1 MKKQFI
7 TGAIVLAIIFL
18 LALPK
23 LGLFKDK
30 KSEGPVMT
38 PQAGSAALQVEAKI
52 ISPRQLDNKLI
63 VTGSVQ
69 ANESL
74 ELKSEVS
81 GKITHIYFKEGSLV
95 KKGALLVQIN
105 DEEISAQLLKQKYN
119 RKLNQDNEFRQR
131 KLLEKDAISQEE
143 YDNALN
149 RLNTTIADI
158 KVLEAQLEKTRL
170 QAPFDGVIGLRYV
183 SEGAYIAPNTII
195 ATLYNNSPAKIEF
208 AVPSRYSAQ
217 VVPGKIVNFTIESD
231 TAHYT
236 GTVYAVEPRIDP
248 DTRTLKMRAMADN
261 TKGTLLP
268 GQFVKLELVL
278 AVINNAIMIPTESVV
293 PEQAGKK
300 VFIMDKGVAR
310 EVKVET
316 GIRTDLEL
324 EVVSGLKPGDT
335 LLTTGLLQLRAGMPV
350 QIAKYN

>member
-1 MKKQFI
+1 MKKQII
-7 TGAIVLAIIFL
+7 TGAIVLAIILL

-23 LGLFKDK
+23 IGLFKDK
-30 KSEGPVMT
+30 KAGEPVATAEGANT
-38 PQAGSAALQVEAKI
+38 ALQVEAKVI
-52 ISPRQLDNKLI
+52 MPRQLDNKLV

-81 GKITHIYFKEGSLV
+81 GKVTHIYFKEGSVV

-105 DEEISAQLLKQKYN
+105 DEEIAAQLLKERYN

-149 RLNTTIADI
+149 RLNTNIADI
-158 KVLEAQLEKTRL
+158 QVLQAQLEKTRL
-170 QAPFDGVIGLRYV
+170 KAPFDGVIGLRYV

-208 AVPSRYSAQ
+208 AVPSRYSSQ
-217 VVPGKIVNFTIESD
+217 VGPGKAIFFSIESD
-231 TAHYT
+231 TTRHQ
-236 GTVYAVEPRIDP
+236 GTVYAIEPRIDP
-248 DTRTLKMRAMADN
+248 ETRTLKIRALADN
-261 TKGTLLP
+261 TSGTLLP

-293 PEQAGKK
+293 PEQTGKK
-300 VFIMDKGVAR
+300 VYVVENGIAK

-316 GIRTDLEL
+316 GIRTNLEL
-324 EVVSGLKPGDT
+324 EVLSGLNVGDT

-350 QIAKYN
+350 QVVKYN